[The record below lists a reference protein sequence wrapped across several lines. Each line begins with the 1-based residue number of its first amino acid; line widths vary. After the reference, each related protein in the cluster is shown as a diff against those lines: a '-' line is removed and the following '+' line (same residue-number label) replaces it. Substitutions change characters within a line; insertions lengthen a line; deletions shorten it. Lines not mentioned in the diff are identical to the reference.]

1 MASRHFARTIVFQ
14 SLFEWDF
21 KKEYEKECGKEIDF
35 DEILARNIKETG
47 IDEAVDKFIFNLK
60 KGIFSK
66 LKEIDQLIVENAPE
80 WPLEQIARVD
90 RCVLRL
96 GIYEL
101 GYAPDIPPKV
111 AIDEAVELAKA
122 FGGENSSKFIN
133 GVLGTIYKKFLEGKI
148 KTSKDFSR
156 FKENESKEEKSKS

>member
-21 KKEYEKECGKEIDF
+21 KKEYEGKTDF

-47 IDEAVDKFIFNLK
+47 IDEVVDKFIFDLK

-66 LKEIDQLIVENAPE
+66 LKGIDQLIAENAPE

-90 RCVLRL
+90 RCILRV

-101 GYAPDIPPKV
+101 GYALDIPPKV

-122 FGGENSSKFIN
+122 FGGENSSKFVN
-133 GVLGTIYKKFLEGKI
+133 GVLGTVYKKFLEGKV
-148 KTSKDFSR
+148 KTSKNFSQ
-156 FKENESKEEKSKS
+156 FKEDKSG